1 MEEVIRRE
9 RDKIA
14 AKGRAY
20 AARPSTFQDSL
31 VSPGVRGWH
40 ISDGDVGRKSRGN
53 QEGGPKVVD
62 RRGVDESKPAAAPI
76 AQKTAA
82 DLASLC
88 RANSRMAAGLW
99 PTARSGRPIT
109 TNA

>member
-1 MEEVIRRE
+1 MEEVLRRD

-31 VSPGVRGWH
+31 VSPGARGWH

-62 RRGVDESKPAAAPI
+62 RRGVDESKPAAAAPI
-76 AQKTAA
+76 ARKTAA
-82 DLASLC
+82 DLASIEEKK
-88 RANSRMAAGLW
+88 RMLM
-99 PTARSGRPIT
+99 ARYG
-109 TNA
+109 